1 MKKIIA
7 IVLSFLMALSMAA
20 CGRGEVPEEEAPQHQ
35 KTDVFQALPMDEPAE
50 EEMAEPTEEEL
61 DALRQYSLVME
72 ELQEYVDSGES
83 DVNYEKFGKE
93 GDVDYAMGQ
102 KGLDLLYNKLTELEA
117 VDKWVGTQWT
127 QEDINWDRQAVLDSF
142 VVIEDVALRETK
154 TYVDFIGNET
164 EDVWKNEWDYDTN
177 GRVSGST
184 DYGAYMDRDD
194 FWFYD
199 TFAQQP
205 FSGVVN
211 PWFARHY
218 TYDANGM
225 LEKVTY
231 GSSVEDAQ
239 AAKTFTYEGGK
250 IVGEH
255 LVYAEGDKINADYRY
270 DDQGRLA
277 EAEYIEGDSELD
289 MQKWVYRYEYDNRG
303 LLYRKTL
310 EKYRWDYNVQDD
322 FVLDITIVT
331 TYTYDDAG
339 ALAGAV
345 SKHMKAWSFGKP
357 SEMPTEFTYTCDEQ
371 GRPVAVAVSCGDRIL
386 SETGE
391 VVWEAKYPACQVQIE
406 YGNYYIYTPAMQ

>member
-20 CGRGEVPEEEAPQHQ
+20 CGRGEAPVEEASQHQ
-35 KTDVFQALPMDEPAE
+35 KTDVFQASPMEEPAE

-142 VVIEDVALRETK
+142 VVIEDVTLRETK

-177 GRVSGST
+177 GAVSGST

-277 EAEYIEGDSELD
+277 EVEYIEGDSELD

-303 LLYRKTL
+303 LLSQKTL

-322 FVLDITIVT
+322 FVLDITVVT

-391 VVWEAKYPACQVQIE
+391 VVWEAEYPACQVQIE

>member
-7 IVLSFLMALSMAA
+7 IVLSLIMALSMAA
-20 CGRGEVPEEEAPQHQ
+20 CGRDEAPVEEAPKHQ
-35 KTDVFQALPMDEPAE
+35 ETDFFQGSSMEEPAE
-50 EEMAEPTEEEL
+50 EEMAEPTEEEME
-61 DALRQYSLVME
+61 ALRQYSLVMK
-72 ELQEYVDSGES
+72 ELQEFVDSGEVWVS
-83 DVNYEKFGKE
+83 YEKFGEE
-93 GDVDYAMGQ
+93 GNTDTAIGQ

-142 VVIEDVALRETK
+142 MVIEDVALRENK

-164 EDVWKNEWDYDTN
+164 DDVWEIQWNYDTN
-177 GRVSGST
+177 GAVSGSSA
-184 DYGAYMDRDD
+184 YGFGMGEDD
-194 FWFYD
+194 FWYYD
-199 TFAQQP
+199 TFTVQP

-211 PWFARHY
+211 VSGKPHY

-225 LEKVTY
+225 LEKVEY
-231 GSSVEDAQ
+231 GYSAEEVDAV
-239 AAKTFTYEGGK
+239 KTFTYEGGK

-255 LVYAEGDKINADYRY
+255 VMHADGEEINADYRY
-270 DDQGRLA
+270 DGQGRLA

-303 LLYRKTL
+303 LLSQKTL
-310 EKYRWDYNVQDD
+310 EKYRWDYNFQDD

-339 ALAGAV
+339 VLTSGM
-345 SKHMKAWSFGKP
+345 SKHMQAWSFGKP

-371 GRPVAVAVSCGDRIL
+371 GRPVAVSVSCGDRIL

-391 VVWEAKYPACQVQIE
+391 VVWEAEYPACQVQIE
-406 YGNYYIYTPAMQ
+406 YGDYYIYTPAMQ